1 MNTFGGDLH
10 APPPFNKVILSV
22 FYYGVFLNMKSKQGR
37 FLAALQKGQN
47 FTEGQ
52 VASRFGIKNVSATVS
67 NLRSQGFCIYANK
80 TNGMTTYR
88 LGTPTRAVIA
98 AGIRAL
104 RNGEYVNLTA

>member
-1 MNTFGGDLH
+1 MEYF
-10 APPPFNKVILSV
+10 
-22 FYYGVFLNMKSKQGR
+22 NMKSKQGR
-37 FLAALQKGQN
+37 FLTALQKGQN

-52 VASRFGIKNVSATVS
+52 VTSRFGIKNVSATVS

-80 TNGMTTYR
+80 TNGITTYR
-88 LGTPTRAVIA
+88 LGAPTRAVIA